1 MFYPLLASE
10 VPMSLSWSNSGADK
24 GRLSLKV
31 RLFLTVKEF
40 LFEDIPRYAGLL
52 TIWAFAGAVWF
63 FWLGYLCSTTHP

>member
-1 MFYPLLASE
+1 
-10 VPMSLSWSNSGADK
+10 MSLSWSNSGADK

-31 RLFLTVKEF
+31 RLFLTVEEF

-63 FWLGYLCSTTHP
+63 FWLDYLCSTRC

>member
-1 MFYPLLASE
+1 
-10 VPMSLSWSNSGADK
+10 MSLSWSNSGADK

-31 RLFLTVKEF
+31 RLFLTVEEF
-40 LFEDIPRYAGLL
+40 LFEDIPCYAGLL